1 MSSKARRTSGGDGVE
16 QFPWQAA
23 DASAVAMR
31 YRSAPERSTPASPGE
46 PASEPQ
52 RVAAI
57 EQEAFV
63 KGYAQ
68 GERAG
73 LDAATTRGQA
83 MLRRLGETLQE
94 LTQLRAEMIQRTE
107 RQVVQLAMAI
117 AERMIH
123 REVSLDRGLMCA
135 MARVALDR
143 LGEHASATI
152 RLHPDDFAAVSAA
165 QAADWQ
171 NEQVKV
177 IPDSMVSR
185 GGCLVQSDFGFMDV
199 DVAAQFRELSRTLF
213 EEDAPAPADA
223 LVTVAA
229 NAVRVR

>member
-1 MSSKARRTSGGDGVE
+1 MSSKARRTSGGDDVE

-23 DASAVAMR
+23 DASAVAIR

-46 PASEPQ
+46 PAEPQ

-123 REVSLDRGLMCA
+123 REVSLDRGLLCA
-135 MARVALDR
+135 MARVALER

-152 RLHPDDFAAVSAA
+152 RLHPDDFAAVSSA

-213 EEDAPAPADA
+213 EEDAPATADA
-223 LVTVAA
+223 MATVAS
-229 NAVRVR
+229 AVRVR

>member
-1 MSSKARRTSGGDGVE
+1 MSSKARRVTRDDDVE
-16 QFPWQAA
+16 RFPWQTTEANA
-23 DASAVAMR
+23 PVARARSNVERSASA
-31 YRSAPERSTPASPGE
+31 PQGE
-46 PASEPQ
+46 PPSEPQ

-94 LTQLRAEMIQRTE
+94 LTALRAEMIQRTE
-107 RQVVQLAMAI
+107 RQVVQLSMAI
-117 AERMIH
+117 AERVIH
-123 REVSLDRGLMCA
+123 REISLDRGLLCA
-135 MARVALDR
+135 MARVALER

-152 RLHPDDFAAVSAA
+152 RLHPEDFAAVSAA
-165 QAADWQ
+165 PAADWS
-171 NEQVKV
+171 NEQIKV
-177 IPDSMVSR
+177 IPDPMVSR

-213 EEDAPAPADA
+213 EEDTPAAADA
-223 LVTVAA
+223 TAAVVDAVTV
-229 NAVRVR
+229 R

>member
-1 MSSKARRTSGGDGVE
+1 MSFKARRLTDADGVE
-16 QFPWQAA
+16 RFQWRSVSPAPV
-23 DASAVAMR
+23 AVAR
-31 YRSAPERSTPASPGE
+31 PGRAHIASVPPGDG
-46 PASEPQ
+46 PSEPQ

-57 EQEAFV
+57 EQEAFA

-73 LDAATTRGQA
+73 LDVAATRAQA

-94 LTQLRAEMIQRTE
+94 LTALRAEMIHRSE
-107 RQVVQLAMAI
+107 RQVVQLALAI

-123 REVSLDRGLMCA
+123 REISLDRGLLCA

-143 LGEHASATI
+143 LGENASATI
-152 RLHPDDFAAVSAA
+152 RLHPDDHAVVSAG
-165 QAADWQ
+165 QAVDWA
-171 NEQVKV
+171 NDHIKV
-177 IPDSMVSR
+177 IPDALVSR

-213 EEDAPAPADA
+213 EEDTPAAVEVPVAVPVGNG
-223 LVTVAA
+223 VTI
-229 NAVRVR
+229 R

>member
-1 MSSKARRTSGGDGVE
+1 MSSKARRTSGGDTIE

-23 DASAVAMR
+23 DAGVATTR
-31 YRSAPERSTPASPGE
+31 YRPAPERSAPSPGE

-123 REVSLDRGLMCA
+123 REVSLDRGLLCA
-135 MARVALDR
+135 MARVALER

-165 QAADWQ
+165 QAADWP

-213 EEDAPAPADA
+213 EDDAPAAADA
-223 LVTVAA
+223 MVTVA

>member
-1 MSSKARRTSGGDGVE
+1 
-16 QFPWQAA
+16 
-23 DASAVAMR
+23 
-31 YRSAPERSTPASPGE
+31 
-46 PASEPQ
+46 
-52 RVAAI
+52 VAAI

-94 LTQLRAEMIQRTE
+94 LTALRAEMIQRTE
-107 RQVVQLAMAI
+107 RQVVQLSMAI
-117 AERMIH
+117 AERVIH
-123 REVSLDRGLMCA
+123 REISLDRGLLCA
-135 MARVALDR
+135 MARVALER

-152 RLHPDDFAAVSAA
+152 RLHPEDFAAVSAA
-165 QAADWQ
+165 QAADWP
-171 NEQVKV
+171 NEQIKV
-177 IPDSMVSR
+177 IPDPMVSR

-213 EEDAPAPADA
+213 EEETPAAADA
-223 LVTVAA
+223 TAAVVNAVTV
-229 NAVRVR
+229 R